1 MTGVTAELLLCHVE
15 ILSSVKL
22 IYKALTLPACIL
34 EPLTKVLLL
43 CSNIGVNDVF
53 KLWDTSLFRVA
64 NGQIDTHCL
73 LAAMRP

>member
-22 IYKALTLPACIL
+22 IYKALTLPAYIL

-43 CSNIGVNDVF
+43 CSHIGVNYVF
-53 KLWDTSLFRVA
+53 KLWNTSLFRVA
-64 NGQIDTHCL
+64 DGQIDTHCL
-73 LAAMRP
+73 LAGMRP